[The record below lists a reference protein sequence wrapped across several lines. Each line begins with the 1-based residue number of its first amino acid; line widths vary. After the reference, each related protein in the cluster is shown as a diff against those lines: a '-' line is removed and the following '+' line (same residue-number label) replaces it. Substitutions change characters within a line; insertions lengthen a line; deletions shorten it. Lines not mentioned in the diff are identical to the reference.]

1 MRKGSGKKVVKVADL
16 VDGENPGADT
26 VIAMSLL
33 LDYPV
38 YERLRKLA
46 FEKRKPMRQYI
57 IRGIDKILKLEKY

>member
-16 VDGENPGADT
+16 VKGEDPGPDT

-57 IRGIDKILKLEKY
+57 NRGIEKVLKSEKY